1 MALTVRGRAMNDP
14 ERQARLLSSM
24 SHAGFDALICN
35 DATEVLLLTGYWP
48 VMGASVAVLA
58 ADGECRVLLPE
69 DEMELASQMTS
80 ATLVSYSPEEKS
92 RLIDPMQ
99 ALEGPLR
106 SALDHLGLI
115 QATIGV
121 QLQRGIQPASYA
133 ASVQFRASLIELLRH
148 IAPAGRYS
156 SADSLLEQQKASK
169 TLAELAAMRRAVAI
183 AADGFA
189 AAASSLT
196 PGLREAEIA
205 ARIQAVFESSPAAEA
220 VHRSYGFFYCMSGP
234 NAAMAAA
241 AYARTRQRRIVAG
254 DLVMIHANTC
264 ADGFW
269 TDLTRTYSIGPPLP
283 KHQDMR
289 AAIDEARSAALAA
302 IKPGVAA
309 SQVDRAARAVM
320 ERHGLGE
327 AFRHAT
333 GHGVG
338 FAAANA
344 DALPRIHPAS
354 ADILEEGMTFNVEPA
369 AYFDDYGGMRHCD
382 VVAVTNNG
390 AAVLSD
396 W

>member
-1 MALTVRGRAMNDP
+1 MNNP
-14 ERQARLLSSM
+14 ERQTRLLSSM
-24 SHAGFDALICN
+24 SHAGFDALIC
-35 DATEVLLLTGYWP
+35 DAATEVLLLTGYWP
-48 VMGASVAVLA
+48 VLGASIAVLA

-69 DEMELASQMTS
+69 DEMELASRTTS
-80 ATLVSYSPEEKS
+80 ATLVPYRPEEKT
-92 RLIDPMQ
+92 RLVDPVQ

-106 SALDHLGLI
+106 SVLDQLGLS
-115 QATIGV
+115 QATMGV
-121 QLQRGIQPASYA
+121 QLQRGMQPASYA
-133 ASVQFRASLIELLRH
+133 ASVQFRASLIDLLHH
-148 IAPAGRYS
+148 IQPAARYC
-156 SADSLLEQQKASK
+156 SADSLLERQKASK
-169 TLAELAAMRRAVAI
+169 TPTELDAMRRGVAI

-205 ARIQAVFESSPAAEA
+205 ARIQAVFESSSKAEA

-241 AYARTRQRRIVAG
+241 AYAQTRQRRIVAG

-269 TDLTRTYSIGPPLP
+269 TDLTRTYSIGSPLP
-283 KHQDMR
+283 RHQAMR

-302 IKPGVAA
+302 IRPGVVA
-309 SQVDRAARAVM
+309 SQVDRAARTVM
-320 ERHGLGE
+320 ERHGLGDT
-327 AFRHAT
+327 FRHAT

-344 DALPRIHPAS
+344 HALPRIHPAS
-354 ADILEEGMTFNVEPA
+354 ADTLEEGMTFNVEPA
-369 AYFDDYGGMRHCD
+369 AYFDGYGGMRHCD

-390 AAVLSD
+390 VAVLSD